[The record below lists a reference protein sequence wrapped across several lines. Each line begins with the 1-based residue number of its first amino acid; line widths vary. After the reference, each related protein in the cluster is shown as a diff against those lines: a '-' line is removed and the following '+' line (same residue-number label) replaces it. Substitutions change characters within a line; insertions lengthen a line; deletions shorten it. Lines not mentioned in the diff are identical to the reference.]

1 MKILVVAQHQ
11 HDSSPTAIFVHD
23 QMKEYVRAGHE
34 VLAIAPVGIAKP
46 DWNGKRL
53 SLRTKR
59 CVIDGIPHVFP
70 RYLTLSR
77 FGAKYINTPSAILSV
92 KVQLHALLDGF
103 KPDVIHAHTLGFG
116 SQIGAMLKEELGVP
130 LVVTTHGSDTVLPLE
145 RGDVDRLRCF
155 CDQADVVLAVSK
167 KLKERLLTCGTQ
179 MQIRVIP
186 NGYVPHLRPT
196 TGEQPLSEIIQVGNL
211 IPSKRVDVTI
221 RAFAQLRKTWP
232 DMRLTVVGR
241 GPLRA
246 DLEALCEELGVQKH
260 VRFLGQIPNEE
271 VFHRM
276 CESGFFV
283 MVSKPEGFGIVYLEA
298 MAAGCVTIGTEGE
311 GIADLIVSGENGFL
325 VPADDP
331 AAIVRVIDAC
341 RADPDWARE
350 IAQRGKEAAQ
360 SLTWEKN
367 ALQYVTLFEELRKKD

>member
-11 HDSSPTAIFVHD
+11 HDGSPTAIFIHD

-46 DWNGKRL
+46 DWKGDRF
-53 SLRTKR
+53 SLRTKS
-59 CVIDGIPHVFP
+59 CVIDGIRHVFP

-77 FGAKYINTPSAILSV
+77 FGARHINTPSAVFLV
-92 KVQLHALLDGF
+92 KKQLKTLLNGF
-103 KPDVIHAHTLGFG
+103 QPDVIHAHVLGFG
-116 SQIGAMLKEELGVP
+116 SNIGAMIKEELGCP

-145 RGDVDRLRCF
+145 RGDVDLLKTW
-155 CDQADVVLAVSK
+155 CDSADVVTTVSK
-167 KLKERLLTCGTQ
+167 QLKDRLLTCGAQTE
-179 MQIRVIP
+179 ICVIP
-186 NGYVPHLRPT
+186 NGFVPHARPAG
-196 TGEQPLSEIIQVGNL
+196 GEQPLTEMIQVGNL
-211 IPSKRVDVTI
+211 IHSKRVDVTI
-221 RAFAQLRKTWP
+221 RAFAQLHEKWP
-232 DMRLTVVGR
+232 DMKLAIVGQ
-241 GPLRA
+241 GDLRS
-246 DLEALCEELGVQKH
+246 DLETLCHELGVQDC

-298 MAAGCVTIGTEGE
+298 MAAGCVTVGTEGE
-311 GIADLIVSGENGFL
+311 GIADLIVSGQNGFL

-331 AAIVRVIDAC
+331 DAIVNVVAQC
-341 RADPDWARE
+341 MADPQWAKE

-360 SLTWEKN
+360 DLTWEKN
-367 ALQYVTLFEELRKKD
+367 AQKYVNLFHRLIKES

>member
-11 HDSSPTAIFVHD
+11 YDGSPTAIFIHD

-34 VLAIAPVGIAKP
+34 VRVIAPVGIAKP
-46 DWNGKRL
+46 DWFDDRF
-53 SLRTKR
+53 SLRTKK

-77 FGAKYINTPSAILSV
+77 FGAKHINTPSAVYVV
-92 KVQLHALLDGF
+92 KKQLPDLLDGF
-103 KPDVIHAHTLGFG
+103 QPDIIHAHVLGFG
-116 SQIGAMLKEELGVP
+116 SCIGAALKEMLGCP

-145 RGDVDRLRCF
+145 RGDVDLLKDF
-155 CDQADVVLAVSK
+155 CDQADVILAVSK
-167 KLKERLLTCGTQ
+167 KLKEKLSTCGTQ
-179 MQIRVIP
+179 TPIRVIP
-186 NGYVPHLRPT
+186 NGYVPHLRPD
-196 TGEQPLSEIIQVGNL
+196 GGKQPLSEIIQVGNL

-221 RAFAQLRKTWP
+221 RAFAQLRKSWP
-232 DMRLTVVGR
+232 DMKLTVVGQ

-246 DLEALCEELGVQKH
+246 DLEALCAELDVADH

-311 GIADLIVSGENGFL
+311 GIADLIVNGENGFL
-325 VPADDP
+325 VPADDA
-331 AAIVRVIDAC
+331 AAIAKVIDAC
-341 RADPDWARE
+341 RTNPEWAQR
-350 IAQRGKEAAQ
+350 IALRGKEAAQ
-360 SLTWEKN
+360 DLNWEKN
-367 ALQYVTLFEELRKKD
+367 AQRYVDLFEQLLKK